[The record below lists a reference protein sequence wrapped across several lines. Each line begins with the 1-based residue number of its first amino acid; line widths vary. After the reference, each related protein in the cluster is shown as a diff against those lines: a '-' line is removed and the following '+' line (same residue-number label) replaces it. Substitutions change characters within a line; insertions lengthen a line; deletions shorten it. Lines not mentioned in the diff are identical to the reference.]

1 MPLLKR
7 KQRNKEIGALGER
20 AATDFL
26 RREGYRILQC
36 NYLCKA
42 GEIDIIAEDG
52 GVIAFVEVK
61 TRSPRA
67 LMPPADAVDDEKQ
80 NRIRKAAKFYLSPF
94 RDVEAVRYDIISV
107 WLDDQDRVTNL
118 ELVRNAFV

>member
-1 MPLLKR
+1 VPLLKR

-26 RREGYRILQC
+26 RNEGYRVLQC

-42 GEIDIIAEDG
+42 GEIDIIAEEN
-52 GVIAFVEVK
+52 GVITFVEVK

-67 LMPPADAVDDEKQ
+67 YLPPAEAVDDDKQ
-80 NRIRKAAKFYLSPF
+80 NRIRKAAKFYLAAF
-94 RDVEAVRYDIISV
+94 RDIEAVRYDIVSV
-107 WLDDQDRVTNL
+107 WLDDHDKVKNL
-118 ELVRNAFV
+118 ELIRNAFV

>member
-20 AATDFL
+20 AATEFL
-26 RREGYRILQC
+26 RGEGYRILQC

-67 LMPPADAVDDEKQ
+67 LLPPADAVDDEKQ

-94 RDVEAVRYDIISV
+94 RDVDAVRYDVISV

-118 ELVRNAFV
+118 ELVRGAFV